1 MSVSLKG
8 GMTKAKAMAYTEDLI
23 LRARARIN
31 YKLDDKEAWQ
41 LAIEICEQFEALK
54 AERGAEGLSE
64 SEKLFLVAQGGGP
77 DARWWLR
84 RMMGKTF
91 SLEDEG
97 KVAQWVER
105 VRGQKLRV
113 ELVQSMMTID
123 DPEALMGL
131 ARASP
136 TVVQPSKPV
145 RSVRA
150 AAGRTPRH
158 SELTEQYFAAKKRS
172 KNYKRAL
179 EQFREQC
186 GDLEVHEYDSDHCWK
201 YRNWLNDTLD
211 EKKGERLAGQTKN
224 HKLSAARS
232 LFDFAVERRYRNDN
246 PMRDVKVYSKK
257 ENVKKK
263 RRLYKKEEMAA
274 LFVEGRREGEWKF
287 WTPLLAIYAGVR
299 ITEGIQLRPQD
310 ISDDFGVWHIII
322 QPGRGQVVKGD
333 KARVVPIHKELVRLG
348 FLELHEQ
355 AVRENR
361 EWLFTDVPLVEKPG
375 PEYNAPAMK
384 TIMVPSQNAATQ
396 WFGRYSDACG
406 VTDLN
411 LDFHALRGTFITYG
425 NQQGKDLSLRM
436 ELAGHSKGSG
446 VHQMY
451 IYDGA
456 PLTKLK
462 AEIDAITYP
471 IRIPKRQ

>member
-1 MSVSLKG
+1 MRRTQQYKRRVPRDVQGVVIDGIKLTTAMSVSLKG

-246 PMRDVKVYSKK
+246 PMRDVKVYGQCRDGIRTVLEYSFDKGSA
-257 ENVKKK
+257 VKGGKRQDDLPALQAAAFEAYCELTSGTR
-263 RRLYKKEEMAA
+263 RRLQ
-274 LFVEGRREGEWKF
+274 
-287 WTPLLAIYAGVR
+287 VR
-299 ITEGIQLRPQD
+299 FGSP
-310 ISDDFGVWHIII
+310 SD
-322 QPGRGQVVKGD
+322 
-333 KARVVPIHKELVRLG
+333 
-348 FLELHEQ
+348 
-355 AVRENR
+355 
-361 EWLFTDVPLVEKPG
+361 
-375 PEYNAPAMK
+375 
-384 TIMVPSQNAATQ
+384 S
-396 WFGRYSDACG
+396 
-406 VTDLN
+406 
-411 LDFHALRGTFITYG
+411 
-425 NQQGKDLSLRM
+425 
-436 ELAGHSKGSG
+436 
-446 VHQMY
+446 
-451 IYDGA
+451 
-456 PLTKLK
+456 
-462 AEIDAITYP
+462 
-471 IRIPKRQ
+471 